1 MDGDLG
7 IRLIM
12 ETFGVIMW
20 LIGVV
25 NLLTKSP

>member
-7 IRLIM
+7 IRLTM
-12 ETFGVIMW
+12 EIFGVIMR
-20 LIGVV
+20 LMGVV